1 MIPLEEA
8 QKYVLNSVSPLSKQA
23 LDIGSACSYVMAE
36 EVRSGEFVPPFD
48 NTAVDGYA
56 VKAADTTGASEN
68 DEVELEVIGS
78 IAAGT
83 QPDFALQRGQTAKIM
98 TGAPLPKGADAVVM
112 VEWTNTNDEDG
123 VVYINKSV
131 KEGDHIR
138 KSGEDLR
145 PDDQVIGEGTL
156 LTPAHIG
163 LLAGIGVYQIEV
175 IRRPLIG
182 IFSTGDELV
191 EGSQALQ
198 PGQIRDSNRF
208 SLIALLERDGFE
220 TMDLGLIPDNQQDI
234 ESTVLE
240 GVKKCDALLTTGG
253 VSMGDYDYVKVVL
266 DEVGDMRWM
275 QIAIKPAKPFA
286 FGLVQGVPVF
296 GLPGNPVS
304 SMVSYLLLAKP
315 ALYKMMGRED
325 VFPNYLVGEA
335 ADDFRRRIDGKTHF
349 VRAFLQQEKD
359 LTWINPVRKQGSHQL
374 SGMAAAD
381 TLAVV
386 PDGDGISKGSPIEYF
401 RF

>member
-8 QKYVLNSVSPLSKQA
+8 QSYVLERISQLSNET
-23 LDIGSACSYVMAE
+23 LGIDSACSYVTAE
-36 EVRSGEFVPPFD
+36 AVISSELVPPFD

-56 VKAADTTGASEN
+56 VKAFETNGASEGN
-68 DEVELEVIGS
+68 GVELEVIGS

-83 QPDFALQRGQTAKIM
+83 QPDFELQGGQSAKIM

-112 VEWTNTNDEDG
+112 VEWTNAGDEGG
-123 VVYINKSV
+123 VVRVNRSV
-131 KEGDHIR
+131 KKGDHIR
-138 KSGEDLR
+138 KSGEDLQPGDR
-145 PDDQVIGEGTL
+145 VIGEGTL

-163 LLAGIGVYQIEV
+163 LLAGIGVYQISV
-175 IRRPLIG
+175 VRRPVIG
-182 IFSTGDELV
+182 VFSTGDELV

-208 SLIALLERDGFE
+208 SLLALLEREGFE
-220 TMDLGLIPDNQQDI
+220 TVDLGLIPDNKEAI
-234 ESTVLE
+234 ERTVRE
-240 GVKKCDALLTTGG
+240 GVKRCDALLTTGG

-266 DEVGDMRWM
+266 EEIGDMRWM

-315 ALYKMMGRED
+315 ALHKMMGCEN
-325 VFPNYLVGEA
+325 VFPDYLVGVA
-335 ADDFRRRIDGKTHF
+335 ADDFRRRFDGKVHF
-349 VRAFLQQEKD
+349 VRAFLTQEKHQA
-359 LTWINPVRKQGSHQL
+359 LINPVGKQGSHQL

-386 PDGDGISKGSPIEYF
+386 PDGEGIAKGSSIEYF

>member
-8 QKYVLNSVSPLSKQA
+8 QKYVLDSVSQLSNET
-23 LDIGSACSYVMAE
+23 LGIGSACSYVTAE
-36 EVRSGEFVPPFD
+36 EVRSGELVPPFD

-56 VKAADTTGASEN
+56 VTAADTTGASESN
-68 DEVELEVIGS
+68 EVELKVIGS

-83 QPDFALQRGQTAKIM
+83 QPDFEIQRGLTAKIM

-112 VEWTNTNDEDG
+112 VEWTNANEEDG

-131 KEGDHIR
+131 KVGDHIR

-145 PDDQVIGEGTL
+145 PGDQVIGEGTL

-163 LLAGIGVYQIEV
+163 LLAGIGVYQIKAV
-175 IRRPLIG
+175 RRPLIG
-182 IFSTGDELV
+182 VFSTGDELV
-191 EGSQALQ
+191 EGSQALR

-220 TMDLGLIPDNQQDI
+220 TMDLGLIADTKQAI

-240 GVKKCDALLTTGG
+240 GVEKCDALLTTGG
-253 VSMGDYDYVKVVL
+253 VSMGDYDYVRVVL

-286 FGLVQGVPVF
+286 FGLVRGVPVF

-315 ALYKMMGRED
+315 ALYKMMGREN
-325 VFPNYLVGEA
+325 VFPDYLVGEA

-349 VRAFLQQEKD
+349 VRASLQQERD
-359 LTWINPVRKQGSHQL
+359 LTSINPVGKQGSHQL

-386 PDGDGISKGSPIEYF
+386 PDGEGIAKGSPIEYF

>member
-8 QKYVLNSVSPLSKQA
+8 QSYVLERISQLSNET
-23 LDIGSACSYVMAE
+23 LGIDSACSYVTDEAVISSE
-36 EVRSGEFVPPFD
+36 LVPPFD

-56 VKAADTTGASEN
+56 VKAFETNGASEGN
-68 DEVELEVIGS
+68 GVELEVIGS

-83 QPDFALQRGQTAKIM
+83 QPDFELQGGQSAKIM

-112 VEWTNTNDEDG
+112 VEWTNAGDEGG
-123 VVYINKSV
+123 VVRVNRSV
-131 KEGDHIR
+131 KKGDHIR
-138 KSGEDLR
+138 KSGEDLQPGDR
-145 PDDQVIGEGTL
+145 VIGEGTL

-163 LLAGIGVYQIEV
+163 LLAGIGVYQISV
-175 IRRPLIG
+175 VRRPVIG
-182 IFSTGDELV
+182 VFSTGDELV

-208 SLIALLERDGFE
+208 SLLALLEREGFE
-220 TMDLGLIPDNQQDI
+220 TVDLGLIPDNKEAI
-234 ESTVLE
+234 ERTVRE
-240 GVKKCDALLTTGG
+240 GVKRCDALLTTGG

-266 DEVGDMRWM
+266 EEIGDMRWM

-315 ALYKMMGRED
+315 ALHKMMGCEN
-325 VFPNYLVGEA
+325 VFPDYLVGVA
-335 ADDFRRRIDGKTHF
+335 ADDFRRRFDGKVHF
-349 VRAFLQQEKD
+349 VRAFLTQEKHQA
-359 LTWINPVRKQGSHQL
+359 LINPVGKQGSHQL

-386 PDGDGISKGSPIEYF
+386 PDGEGIAKGSSIEYF